1 VVLNNTVTTDE
12 LALSFHTLETK
23 EQSMHWVTKGQPG
36 LVKARAKAT
45 RSKHMVLLFFTAK
58 GVIYTNCVYRGKTVN
73 TKDVKKA
80 LARFLV
86 ILRKEKPIM

>member
-1 VVLNNTVTTDE
+1 LAVLNNTVTTDE

-36 LVKARAKAT
+36 PVKARAQAT
-45 RSKHMVLLFFTAK
+45 RSKHMVLIFSNAK

-86 ILRKEKPIM
+86 IF